1 MDIKELKGTMTLSDF
16 AEGLVDQNKAKSLG
30 AVWESFVECNQ
41 GNYKEQCRAISAQ
54 IREEYDVNVYCRQV
68 IDYLLGEKTIE
79 DFLKED

>member
-1 MDIKELKGTMTLSDF
+1 MNIKELKGTMTLSDF
-16 AEGLVDQNKAKSLG
+16 AEGLVDQKSLG

-41 GNYKEQCRAISAQ
+41 CNYKEQCRAISAQ
-54 IREEYDVNVYCRQV
+54 IREEYGVNVYCRQV